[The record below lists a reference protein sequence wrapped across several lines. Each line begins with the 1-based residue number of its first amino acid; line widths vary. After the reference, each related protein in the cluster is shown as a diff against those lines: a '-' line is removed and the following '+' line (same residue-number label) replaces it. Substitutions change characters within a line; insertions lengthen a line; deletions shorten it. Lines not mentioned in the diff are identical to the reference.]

1 MDNYKGVRDFYPE
14 DQRVQN
20 YLFATMRRV
29 AESYGYEE
37 YNASV
42 LEPTDLYT
50 TKSASNEEMVREETY
65 TFEDRGGRSVT
76 LRPEMTPTVA
86 RMVASRKRELGYPL
100 RWYSIQNF
108 FRYDRQQRGRLREFW
123 QLNAD
128 LFGVP
133 GLEADVE
140 LIELAHRTL
149 TAFGATAEDFVIKVG
164 SRALLQ
170 KAFDQAG
177 LSEDDA
183 KKVRTLIDK
192 KAKMTPEAYA
202 TEMAKLTDAPIEVLI
217 QEVSG
222 ALAEV
227 IQTLKARGIDVA
239 YDPSVVRGFEY
250 YTDIV
255 FEAFDTNPENSRSIL
270 GGGRYDSLV
279 EKYGTEPV
287 AAVGFAMG
295 DVVLKDFLET
305 HKLLPEVLPTTHLYL
320 APLGTPKG
328 FAAFVDEL
336 RAQGV
341 RVAVGMKHEK
351 VADHI
356 KAALKLQIPYFAAY
370 GDDEAASQT
379 LLMKHLT
386 ENTEEKIACDDVPAY
401 FAERE

>member
-20 YLFATMRRV
+20 YLFDTLRRV
-29 AESYGYEE
+29 VESFGYEE
-37 YNASV
+37 MNASV
-42 LEPTDLYT
+42 LEPTELYT
-50 TKSASNEEMVREETY
+50 SKSNDEMVREETY
-65 TFEDRGGRSVT
+65 TFQDRGDRSVT

-128 LFGVP
+128 LFGVS
-133 GLEADVE
+133 GVEADIE
-140 LIELAHRTL
+140 LIELAYRTL
-149 TAFGATAEDFVIKVG
+149 TAFGATSENFVLKVG
-164 SRALLQ
+164 SRSILQ

-177 LSEDDA
+177 LSSEVA

-192 KAKMTPEAYA
+192 KAKMDPEAYA
-202 TEMAKLTDAPIEVLI
+202 TQMTALTDAPIEVLI

-222 ALAEV
+222 PLAEV
-227 IQTLKARGIDVA
+227 MAALKARGISVE

-255 FEAFDTNPENSRSIL
+255 FEAFDTDPANARSIL

-279 EKYGTEPV
+279 EKYGSEPV
-287 AAVGFAMG
+287 AAVGFALG

-320 APLGTPKG
+320 APLGAPKG
-328 FAAFVDEL
+328 VHEL
-336 RAQGV
+336 VATLRDAGV

-351 VADHI
+351 IADHI
-356 KAALKLQIPYFAAY
+356 KTALKLKIPFFAAY
-370 GDDEAASQT
+370 GDDEATSQA
-379 LLMKHLT
+379 LT
-386 ENTEEKIACDDVPAY
+386 VKSLNENTEEKIAFSDVPAF
-401 FAERE
+401 FANRE